1 MTMRHNDKNIKE
13 VLNEY
18 LAANAKVAKGYYT
31 SHIDEIWKQEM
42 GPIISGYTSK
52 LYFKDGLLKIYLT
65 SASLKKELSMSK
77 PKIIEN
83 LNAALGTN
91 LITEV
96 EVY

>member
-1 MTMRHNDKNIKE
+1 MSRCQRQGSERI
-13 VLNEY
+13 LY
-18 LAANAKVAKGYYT
+18 LAYRRNLETRNG
-31 SHIDEIWKQEM
+31 S
-42 GPIISGYTSK
+42 IISGYTSK

-65 SASLKKELSMSK
+65 SAPLKKELSMSK

-91 LITEV
+91 LIKEV